1 MSFDLPPFPAPGDLP
16 GHLRWQAA
24 GCGDRAPLSRALLR
38 AAADDAES
46 GGPTAALLAPYVDRP
61 AADAPGLRF
70 LAAAH
75 YLVLNGSLPELARFY
90 PSAGGTEPFDGAWEP
105 LHKALIERPDE
116 FAARLTA
123 PVQTNETG
131 RAAALYGGLAVL
143 THHTGL
149 PIRLLEIGASAGLNL
164 RADRFGY
171 RVDGTVYG
179 GQDSPLIL
187 DEPFRGIPPVP
198 LGTRVSVVERRGCDP
213 HPLDPADAEH
223 RRRLES
229 LVWAEQVNR
238 LERLRAAIA
247 VAGRVP
253 AEVDRTADTAGWLAD
268 RLAEAS
274 PGTVTLVWHSV
285 VQSYVDHDAWRAIE
299 ALLDEVGEH
308 TGGDAPLARLAF
320 EPETDED
327 GRGRFAARLTLWPDG
342 TSHLLGTTNGHG
354 IPFAWAG

>member
-1 MSFDLPPFPAPGDLP
+1 MSFDLPPFPEPGDLP
-16 GHLRWQAA
+16 GHLRWQAV

-38 AAADDAES
+38 AAADDAEA
-46 GGPTAALLAPYVDRP
+46 GGPVATLLAPYVDRP

-75 YLVLNGSLPELARFY
+75 YLVLAGSLPELAPYY
-90 PSAGGTEPFDGAWEP
+90 PSVGGAEPFEEAWEP
-105 LHKALIERPDE
+105 LLKALTERPDE

-131 RAAALYGGLAVL
+131 RAAALYGGLTVL

-149 PIRLLEIGASAGLNL
+149 PVRLLEIGASAGLNL

-171 RVDGTVYG
+171 RVDGVVHG
-179 GQDSPLIL
+179 DPSSPLVL
-187 DEPFRGIPPVP
+187 DEPFRGHPPVP
-198 LGTRVSVVERRGCDP
+198 PGTRVAVVERRGCDP

-238 LERLRAAIA
+238 LERLRAALA
-247 VAGRVP
+247 VADRVP
-253 AEVDRTADTAGWLAD
+253 ARVDRAADTAGWLGD

-285 VQSYVDHDAWRAIE
+285 VRSYVDPGAWRAIE
-299 ALLDEVGEH
+299 ALLDDVGNH
-308 TGGDAPLARLAF
+308 AGGDAPLARLAF
-320 EPETDED
+320 EPETDEE
-327 GRGRFAARLTLWPDG
+327 GRGRFAARLTLWPHGG
-342 TSHLLGTTNGHG
+342 TELLGTTNGHG
-354 IPFAWAG
+354 IPFEWAG